1 MSDQNS
7 VEDVNVILR
16 QFWEID
22 SGGVESA
29 SVLTIE
35 EKMAVKKVERSVK
48 FIEGR
53 YQVAIPWRDNLNKL
67 SLPDNYKMAFQ
78 RLHNLEKRLTRDPEV
93 ASAYN
98 Y

>member
-1 MSDQNS
+1 M
-7 VEDVNVILR
+7 
-16 QFWEID
+16 
-22 SGGVESA
+22 ESA

-67 SLPDNYKMAFQ
+67 SLSDNYKMAFQ
-78 RLHNLEKRLTRDPEV
+78 RLQNIESVLQEIRKLLQPMVRLLRNTLIKV
-93 ASAYN
+93 M
-98 Y
+98 

>member
-1 MSDQNS
+1 MSDQNL
-7 VEDVNVILR
+7 VEDVDIILR

-35 EKMAVKKVERSVK
+35 EKMTVEKVERSVK

-78 RLHNLEKRLTRDPEV
+78 RLQNLEKRLTRDPEV
-93 ASAYN
+93 ASA
-98 Y
+98 